1 MKTPFMSRALWSEP
15 ASHPLMSISGAG
27 FREEGK
33 ATQSAQLH
41 PKAAPLGLSDP
52 SSAGE
57 TYCSPAAASE
67 LVAALGRER
76 GICGDHGWK
85 QPWAA

>member
-1 MKTPFMSRALWSEP
+1 MKTPFMSKALWSEP

-33 ATQSAQLH
+33 ATQSAQLQ
-41 PKAAPLGLSDP
+41 PKSLGLSDP

-57 TYCSPAAASE
+57 TCCGPAATSD

-76 GICGDHGWK
+76 GICGDQGWK